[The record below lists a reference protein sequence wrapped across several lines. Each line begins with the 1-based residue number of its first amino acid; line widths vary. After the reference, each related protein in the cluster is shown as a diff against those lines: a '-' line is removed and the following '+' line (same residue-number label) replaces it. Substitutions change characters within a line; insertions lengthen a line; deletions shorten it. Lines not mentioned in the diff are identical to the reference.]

1 MSNPAQELGKW
12 GEKLAADF
20 LIKLGYAII
29 ARNVRTP
36 YGEVDLIAQQPDK
49 SNPDGMTIVFVE
61 VKTRLSDQFGSPLDA
76 LTFHKCR
83 QISKVALEY
92 LIKNGGI
99 DQPARFDVVAVRPG
113 AAKEVELVRNAF
125 DLCYGV

>member
-36 YGEVDLIAQQPDK
+36 YGEIDLIAQQPDE
-49 SNPDGMTIVFVE
+49 SNPDGTTIVFVE
-61 VKTRLSDQFGSPLDA
+61 VKTRRSQSYGFPEESITASKQEHLISAALHYLQEHPEFDQDWRIDVIAIERYENLDPIIHHFENA
-76 LTFHKCR
+76 L
-83 QISKVALEY
+83 QE
-92 LIKNGGI
+92 
-99 DQPARFDVVAVRPG
+99 
-113 AAKEVELVRNAF
+113 
-125 DLCYGV
+125 

>member
-20 LIKLGYAII
+20 LVKQGYTIV

-61 VKTRLSDQFGSPLDA
+61 VKTRRTQSYGFPEESITTSKQEHLISAALHYLQEHPEFDQDWRIDVIAIERYENLDPIIHH
-76 LTFHKCR
+76 F
-83 QISKVALEY
+83 E
-92 LIKNGGI
+92 
-99 DQPARFDVVAVRPG
+99 
-113 AAKEVELVRNAF
+113 NAIHE
-125 DLCYGV
+125 

>member
-20 LIKLGYAII
+20 LVKQGYTIV

-36 YGEVDLIAQQPDK
+36 YGEVDLISQQPDK

-61 VKTRLSDQFGSPLDA
+61 VKTRRTQSYGFPEESITTSKQEHLISAALHYLQEHPEFDQDWRIDVIAIERYENLDPIIHH
-76 LTFHKCR
+76 F
-83 QISKVALEY
+83 E
-92 LIKNGGI
+92 
-99 DQPARFDVVAVRPG
+99 
-113 AAKEVELVRNAF
+113 NAIHE
-125 DLCYGV
+125 

>member
-20 LIKLGYAII
+20 LVKQGYTIV
-29 ARNVRTP
+29 ARNVRSP

-61 VKTRLSDQFGSPLDA
+61 VKTRRTQSYGFPEESITTSKQEHLISAALHYLQEHPEFDQDWRIDVIAIERYENLDPIIHH
-76 LTFHKCR
+76 F
-83 QISKVALEY
+83 E
-92 LIKNGGI
+92 
-99 DQPARFDVVAVRPG
+99 
-113 AAKEVELVRNAF
+113 NAIHE
-125 DLCYGV
+125 